1 MARDSTHR
9 NRGTKTAPRRAPAS
23 KRNRGVG
30 ARSPR
35 VSAKTSAVIRR
46 GAAKKAAGRRAPSRK
61 VGASKGRAAE
71 ARVNRWS
78 QRVTQTSDALDLEK
92 GVFSLN
98 DPKAVARSLKRSA
111 ERSTR
116 RKAEPFRSAMS
127 MLVFFVNRAGHNL
140 PARRRKVL
148 EQAKN
153 ELRALYHR
161 PRGSA

>member
-30 ARSPR
+30 ARSSR
-35 VSAKTSAVIRR
+35 ASAKTSAVRR

-61 VGASKGRAAE
+61 VGASKSRAAGT
-71 ARVNRWS
+71 RVNRWS
-78 QRVTQTSDALDLEK
+78 QRVTQASDALDLEK

-148 EQAKN
+148 EQAKD